1 MSTTAS
7 AAIEKLKN
15 VKHNARDPNPW
26 VALYLDSSVPLYE
39 PVKASFLLDV
49 SSRSRQ
55 FVFPLVR
62 PFCRLFIALFKLLK
76 TFIPNA
82 LTSSWLLRHSIYYGL
97 RFFVSPHANYVIMRH
112 FHVGSE
118 LLQFVATNTKG
129 VKVELHPLRPKRLRD
144 LVDDVFLQHDLNV
157 YNFIIQ
163 LNRLAARI
171 QVGKDA
177 VQRDRQT
184 AADEQFVRLLT
195 ENVRRVMCDPPVDC
209 FGVEPTLFD
218 QLEDVIDAH
227 PHDVFQQLDA
237 LVQIDGSGG

>member
-184 AADEQFVRLLT
+184 AADEQFVRLLV
-195 ENVRRVMCDPPVDC
+195 ENVR
-209 FGVEPTLFD
+209 
-218 QLEDVIDAH
+218 
-227 PHDVFQQLDA
+227 
-237 LVQIDGSGG
+237 